1 MVSLE
6 DLDGEA
12 GPGPCNAVMKR
23 PAAFEMLHQRDLL
36 GKVTLPDRV
45 LFRGH
50 LKLRDART
58 LGVFLLY
65 SRVLLKDFGA
75 YAEGKTAELKAH
87 AEAAR
92 G

>member
-1 MVSLE
+1 
-6 DLDGEA
+6 
-12 GPGPCNAVMKR
+12 MKR

-58 LGVFLLY
+58 LGMFLLY
-65 SRVLLKDFGA
+65 RFFLRSFFAFCEDFFGDQAASA
-75 YAEGKTAELKAH
+75 YRLG
-87 AEAAR
+87 
-92 G
+92 

>member
-1 MVSLE
+1 
-6 DLDGEA
+6 
-12 GPGPCNAVMKR
+12 MKR

-65 SRVLLKDFGA
+65 SRHK
-75 YAEGKTAELKAH
+75 
-87 AEAAR
+87 R
-92 G
+92 PN